1 MHSNESACI
10 KVDVLFWTKCKMRTK
25 MQVDTFILLLLCFLF
40 GVYAMRFIYMV
51 IVKEIVFSCVTYGL
65 TLYGTDQKQLLAIK
79 MDHYSLY
86 GN

>member
-1 MHSNESACI
+1 MLLDN
-10 KVDVLFWTKCKMRTK
+10 
-25 MQVDTFILLLLCFLF
+25 FILLFFCCLF

-51 IVKEIVFSCVTYGL
+51 IVKEILFSCVTYGL